1 MASSGLVLSCLFFI
15 SLALEAESVFVKVVC
30 QKSEVVAQF
39 GSNTLLD
46 CVVQSQTSITET
58 LEIVMVTWT
67 LNGAPVLEFFRGK
80 QKLQTP
86 GFQFASGPFTASNT
100 NVSLLIT
107 DTNLTHAGE
116 YECEILTDSG
126 ENKEKVHLD
135 VRATYS
141 KPQIKSDPEKI
152 NRDKSFTLTCTAL
165 GGFPKGDIRWVVG
178 DLPWI
183 NNPEVKVEKNQNG
196 LFNLTST
203 LPFGSETKFRKFV
216 CEVYNAKGEKE
227 AHQAQPKGATWGR
240 SPMNPPPTG
249 GAMEG
254 CCEEIWEVETGDAEA
269 DPSITLA
276 EVEVVGTVCLDW
288 QPQVVIPVYKK
299 GDWRKNLLWTE
310 HCLYEVP
317 HRRTS
322 CGQNTVSVRDMNIWN
337 SRPLHIKER
346 PV

>member
-1 MASSGLVLSCLFFI
+1 MFFSTGFI
-15 SLALEAESVFVKVVC
+15 NVVC

-46 CVVQSQTSITET
+46 CVVRPNDTSDSVQIEK
-58 LEIVMVTWT
+58 VTWK

-86 GFQFASGPFTASNT
+86 GFQFASGPFTASNM

-107 DTNLTHAGE
+107 NTNLSHVGE
-116 YECEILTDSG
+116 YQCDVVTDIG
-126 ENKEKVHLD
+126 DDKKEVHLE

-152 NRDKSFTLTCTAL
+152 NPDKSFTLTCTAL

-227 AHQAQPKGATWGR
+227 GEPEHHVTNVCPGKPF
-240 SPMNPPPTG
+240 SPIIDLLNSTITSS
-249 GAMEG
+249 
-254 CCEEIWEVETGDAEA
+254 EEEVETGDAEA

-276 EVEVVGTVCLDW
+276 EVEVVGELLGGKSPGVDEICPKYLKSLD
-288 QPQVVIPVYKK
+288 V
-299 GDWRKNLLWTE
+299 G
-310 HCLYEVP
+310 
-317 HRRTS
+317 
-322 CGQNTVSVRDMNIWN
+322 
-337 SRPLHIKER
+337 
-346 PV
+346 